1 MLSEPHPR
9 MPYYSQIEQDR
20 ILQEKYFFRQETG
33 FFVDVGAED
42 GKSGSNTL
50 FFEEKGWKGIC
61 IEPHPESFAKLVATR
76 KCLCLP
82 VAISQT
88 KGTLQFTK
96 IDGPASA
103 LSGLSQSYDPRHV
116 ERIGRELE
124 TKGGVKTEIEVQSE
138 PLSSIFT
145 RNNVKEVHY
154 LSIDVEGA
162 ELEVLKSINFD
173 DVFIHIIDVENN
185 YPDSFGEVRKFL
197 ASKGFTK
204 SFPIMFDEVFVHGR
218 SKFARLPPGLVK
230 QKV

>member
-1 MLSEPHPR
+1 
-9 MPYYSQIEQDR
+9 MPYYSQIQQDR

-42 GKSGSNTL
+42 GKSGSNSL

-61 IEPHPESFAKLVATR
+61 IEPHPESFAKLSQNR

-82 VAISQT
+82 VAISST
-88 KGTLQFTK
+88 KGTMTFTQ

-103 LSGLSQSYDPRHV
+103 LSGLSQTYDPRHR
-116 ERIGRELE
+116 ERIDREISQ
-124 TKGGVKTEIEVQSE
+124 KGGKKTEIQVTTE
-138 PLSSIFT
+138 PLKSIFQ
-145 RNNVKEVHY
+145 RQEVKEVHY

-162 ELEVLKSINFD
+162 ELEVLKSIDFD
-173 DVFIHIIDVENN
+173 EVFIHVIDIENN

-218 SKFARLPPGLVK
+218 SKFARLPPGIVK
-230 QKV
+230 NMPQ

>member
-1 MLSEPHPR
+1 
-9 MPYYSQIEQDR
+9 MPYYSQIQQDR
-20 ILQEKYFFRQETG
+20 ILQEKYFFRQEIG

-42 GKSGSNTL
+42 GKSGSNSL

-61 IEPHPESFAKLVATR
+61 IEPHPESFAKLKQTR

-82 VAISQT
+82 VAISSTQGSMT
-88 KGTLQFTK
+88 FTK

-103 LSGLSQSYDPRHV
+103 LSGLSQSYDPRHK
-116 ERIGRELE
+116 ERIERELQE
-124 TKGGVKTEIEVQSE
+124 KGGNKTEIEVPTE
-138 PLSSIFT
+138 PLKRIFQ
-145 RNNVKEVHY
+145 REGVKEVHY

-162 ELEVLKSINFD
+162 ELEVLKSIDFD
-173 DVFIHIIDVENN
+173 EVFIHVIDIENN

-230 QKV
+230 NLP